1 MISTQCLSNKIL
13 KLYYTWL
20 VILFIKILFFSRETL
35 KNTNTDT
42 SMKSLRSLIR
52 TIGGLPTSP
61 ILGKQVNMKRI
72 SQPIPTAT
80 ATATISTGD

>member
-1 MISTQCLSNKIL
+1 
-13 KLYYTWL
+13 
-20 VILFIKILFFSRETL
+20 
-35 KNTNTDT
+35 
-42 SMKSLRSLIR
+42 MKSLRSLIR

>member
-1 MISTQCLSNKIL
+1 M
-13 KLYYTWL
+13 
-20 VILFIKILFFSRETL
+20 LFFSRETL

-42 SMKSLRSLIR
+42 SIKSLRSLIR

-72 SQPIPTAT
+72 SQPIPTN
-80 ATATISTGD
+80 ISTTSTTGDFIIIYIHFIIWVCKL